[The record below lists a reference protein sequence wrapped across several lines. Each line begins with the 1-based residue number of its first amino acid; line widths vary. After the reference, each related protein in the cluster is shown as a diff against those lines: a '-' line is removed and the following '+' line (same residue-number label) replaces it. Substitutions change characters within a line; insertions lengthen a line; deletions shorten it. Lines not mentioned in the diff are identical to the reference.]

1 MLIVVAIS
9 MGVVVYCGA
18 YLLLLNGKQY
28 WPSGVDSST
37 GQNLYSVT
45 PQYRIA
51 SGWIARALA
60 PAHWLDQRVRA
71 DHWAT
76 IEHSSG
82 RKWKNPP
89 ARNPL

>member
-1 MLIVVAIS
+1 VLVATAS
-9 MGVVVYCGA
+9 ATGVALYCGA
-18 YLLLLNGKQY
+18 YLLLLNGKLY
-28 WPSGVDSST
+28 WPAGIDSSS
-37 GQNLYSVT
+37 GQNLYSIA
-45 PQYRIA
+45 PKYRIE
-51 SGWIARALA
+51 SGWVARSLA

-89 ARNPL
+89 VRKPL